1 MTSVINRRTFLAG
14 TGAVLLANVMQ
25 QVCQMARA
33 AGFNKE
39 DGSAVLKIFERLAGI
54 TAGKG
59 Q

>member
-1 MTSVINRRTFLAG
+1 MFLAG
-14 TGAVLLANVMQ
+14 TGAVRLATVTQ

-33 AGFNKE
+33 ADFNKD
-39 DGSAVLKIFERLAGI
+39 DGSAVLTIFERLAGM